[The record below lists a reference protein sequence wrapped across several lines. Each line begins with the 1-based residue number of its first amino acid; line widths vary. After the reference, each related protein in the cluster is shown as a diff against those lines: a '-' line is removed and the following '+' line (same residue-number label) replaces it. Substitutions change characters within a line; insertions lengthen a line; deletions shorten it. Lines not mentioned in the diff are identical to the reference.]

1 MGELGENGRA
11 FRGSVQERTLRWRS
25 WSALFGGLFME
36 GDDFNA
42 AAIPVPHLPNAE
54 RSICKAAQ
62 AVGWEIFN
70 PTPTRLTF
78 ACARTER
85 YA

>member
-1 MGELGENGRA
+1 
-11 FRGSVQERTLRWRS
+11 
-25 WSALFGGLFME
+25 ME